1 MLSKYND
8 LENQI
13 SRLSKQ
19 LQSLPQGNLL
29 CTRNGNH
36 YKWYRNHNQSSTYLP
51 KKERLLAEQLA
62 LRKYLILLIEDLS
75 HEKRA
80 IQFYL
85 DHHSVSSKAER
96 LLQNPAYEKL
106 LASNFVPLSQELS
119 DWMNSPYEKN
129 TQHQEHLI
137 HQGSHGKWVRSKSE
151 AIIDML
157 LYTHKIPFRY
167 ECALQIGEIKL
178 YPDFTI
184 RHPKTGAVYY
194 WEHFGLM
201 DNSVYA
207 QNAYSKLQLYTSHGI
222 IPSIQLITT
231 FETKE
236 NPINSDIVL
245 KIIKHYFL

>member
-13 SRLSKQ
+13 SHLTKQ

-36 YKWYRNHNQSSTYLP
+36 YKWYQNHNQSSTYLP

-85 DHHSVSSKAER
+85 DHHSVSSKAEC

-119 DWMNSPYEKN
+119 DWMNSPYEK
-129 TQHQEHLI
+129 
-137 HQGSHGKWVRSKSE
+137 
-151 AIIDML
+151 
-157 LYTHKIPFRY
+157 
-167 ECALQIGEIKL
+167 
-178 YPDFTI
+178 
-184 RHPKTGAVYY
+184 
-194 WEHFGLM
+194 
-201 DNSVYA
+201 
-207 QNAYSKLQLYTSHGI
+207 
-222 IPSIQLITT
+222 IPSIKNI
-231 FETKE
+231 
-236 NPINSDIVL
+236 
-245 KIIKHYFL
+245 